1 MLPRTENSHKYV
13 CRSHDPTYI
22 TEISYMNK
30 KHVKWVIAHEPIGLF
45 LKVAERFAKE
55 VNEKTNGQFAIEVLS
70 LTDYSNKYNAGKRIT
85 KNDLMALV
93 NSGEIEMSHIYTT
106 WLADYNKDL
115 HALDLPFLFRDHDH
129 ADRVLEGEIGTEL
142 LAGVSKNANIKAM
155 SFTYSGGFR
164 VVPSN
169 FEADTAEAWQGKKV
183 RTSRSPVAVDT
194 FKLLGAEP
202 FQGIELEQMNE
213 AANAGIIEAG
223 ESTYVRVF
231 PLEQY
236 KSFKVVND
244 TAHSL
249 FLTSIIVNQDFF
261 SQFSADV
268 QEVLS
273 TAAFNAARAERRE
286 SVADIP
292 NILAQCKDE
301 GVQVVKMSAEEECKF
316 KAITSQVYDMYADYF
331 TPGLVQKIQLQ

>member
-1 MLPRTENSHKYV
+1 MST
-13 CRSHDPTYI
+13 
-22 TEISYMNK
+22 

-55 VNEKTNGQFAIEVLS
+55 VNEKTNGAFDIEVLS
-70 LTDYSNKYNAGKRIT
+70 LTDYTNKYNDGKKIT
-85 KNDLMALV
+85 KDALMQLV
-93 NSGEIEMSHIYTT
+93 DTGAIEMSHIYTT

-115 HALDLPFLFRDHDH
+115 HALDLPFLFRDHAH
-129 ADRVLEGEIGTEL
+129 ADAVLEGSVGMDL
-142 LAGVSKNANIKAM
+142 LAGVAKNSNTHAM
-155 SFTYSGGFR
+155 SFTYSGGYR
-164 VVPSN
+164 VVPAN
-169 FEADTAEAWQGKKV
+169 FKADTVEAWQGRTV
-183 RTSRSPVAVDT
+183 RTSRSPVAVET

-202 FQGIELEQMNE
+202 KEHIALEEMN
-213 AANAGIIEAG
+213 AAADAGLIEAG

-231 PLEQY
+231 PLDQH

-261 SQFSADV
+261 KQFDAET
-268 QEVLS
+268 QEILS

-292 NILAQCKDE
+292 NILAQCKAE
-301 GVQVVKMSAEEECKF
+301 GVEVIKMNAEQEARFKEVTAPVYTKF
-316 KAITSQVYDMYADYF
+316 ADYF
-331 TPGLVQKIQLQ
+331 TPGLVEKIQLH

>member
-1 MLPRTENSHKYV
+1 M
-13 CRSHDPTYI
+13 
-22 TEISYMNK
+22 

-45 LKVAERFAKE
+45 LKVAERFARE
-55 VNEKTNGQFAIEVLS
+55 VNEQTNGMFNIEVLS
-70 LTDYSNKYNAGKRIT
+70 LSDYADKYNNGEKIT
-85 KNDLMALV
+85 KYHLMDLI
-93 NSGEIEMSHIYTT
+93 NSGAIEMSHIYTT

-129 ADRVLEGEIGTEL
+129 ADRVLEGSIGTEL
-142 LAGVSKNANIKAM
+142 LAGVSKNSNIKAM
-155 SFTYSGGFR
+155 SFTYSGGYR

-169 FEADTAEAWQGKKV
+169 FRGDTVESWKGRKV

-202 FQGIELEQMNE
+202 LENISLEEMNE
-213 AANAGIIEAG
+213 YADRGEIDAG

-231 PLEQY
+231 PLDQY

-249 FLTSIIVNQDFF
+249 FLTSIIVNHDFF
-261 SQFSADV
+261 AQFSDEV
-268 QEVLS
+268 QNIMS
-273 TAAFNAARAERRE
+273 TAAFNAARTERRE

-292 NILAQCKDE
+292 NILAECE
-301 GVQVVKMSAEEECKF
+301 ERGVEVVRMDATEEAKF
-316 KAITSQVYDMYADYF
+316 KAVTEKVYDKYVDYF
-331 TPGLVQKIQLQ
+331 SPGLVQSIIKH

>member
-1 MLPRTENSHKYV
+1 MTHKFNV
-13 CRSHDPTYI
+13 KWSI
-22 TEISYMNK
+22 KMEK
-30 KHVKWVIAHEPIGLF
+30 KQVKWVIAHEPIGLF

-55 VNEKTNGQFAIEVLS
+55 VNEQTNGMFDIEVLS
-70 LTDYSNKYNAGKRIT
+70 LSDYAKKYNDGKKIT
-85 KNDLMALV
+85 KYDLMDLI
-93 NSGEIEMSHIYTT
+93 NSGAIEMSHIYTT

-115 HALDLPFLFRDHDH
+115 HALDLPFIFRDHDH

-142 LAGVSKNANIKAM
+142 LAGVSKESNIKAM
-155 SFTYSGGFR
+155 AFTYSGGYR
-164 VVPSN
+164 VVPAN
-169 FEADTAEAWQGKKV
+169 FEADSVEAWEGRKV

-194 FKLLGAEP
+194 FKLLGAVP
-202 FQGIELEQMNE
+202 FEGIALEEMNE
-213 AANAGIIEAG
+213 AADQGVIEAG

-231 PLEQY
+231 PLDQY

-261 SQFSADV
+261 GQFDSDV
-268 QEVLS
+268 QEILS

-292 NILAQCKDE
+292 NILAECEVK
-301 GVQVVKMSAEEECKF
+301 GVKVVKMDAKEEAKF
-316 KAITSQVYDMYADYF
+316 KTVTSKVYDMYADYF
-331 TPGLVQKIQLQ
+331 TPGLVQKIKLQ

>member
-1 MLPRTENSHKYV
+1 MST
-13 CRSHDPTYI
+13 
-22 TEISYMNK
+22 

-55 VNEKTNGQFAIEVLS
+55 VNEKTNGAFDIEVLS
-70 LTDYSNKYNAGKRIT
+70 LTDYTNKYNGGQKIT
-85 KNDLMALV
+85 KDALMKLV
-93 NSGEIEMSHIYTT
+93 DNGTIEMSHIYTT

-129 ADRVLEGEIGTEL
+129 ADAVLEGSVGTDL
-142 LAGVSKNANIKAM
+142 LAGVAKNSNTHAM
-155 SFTYSGGFR
+155 SFTYSGGYR
-164 VVPSN
+164 VVPAN
-169 FEADTAEAWQGKKV
+169 FKADTVEAWQGRTV
-183 RTSRSPVAVDT
+183 RTSRSPVAVET

-202 FQGIELEQMNE
+202 KEHIALEEMN
-213 AANAGIIEAG
+213 AAADAGLIEAG

-231 PLEQY
+231 PLDQH

-261 SQFSADV
+261 KQFDAET
-268 QEVLS
+268 QEILS

-292 NILAQCKDE
+292 NILAQCEAE
-301 GVQVVKMSAEEECKF
+301 GVEVVKMTAEQEARFKEVTAPVYAKF
-316 KAITSQVYDMYADYF
+316 ADYF
-331 TPGLVQKIQLQ
+331 TPGLVEKIQLH

>member
-1 MLPRTENSHKYV
+1 MT
-13 CRSHDPTYI
+13 
-22 TEISYMNK
+22 

-55 VNEKTNGQFAIEVLS
+55 VNEKTDGAFDIEVLS
-70 LTDYSNKYNAGKRIT
+70 LSDYTTKYNGGQKIT
-85 KNDLMALV
+85 KDALMKLV
-93 NSGEIEMSHIYTT
+93 DNGTIEMSHIYTT

-129 ADRVLEGEIGTEL
+129 ADAVLEGSVGMDL
-142 LAGVSKNANIKAM
+142 LAGVAANSNTHAM
-155 SFTYSGGFR
+155 SFTYSGGYR
-164 VVPSN
+164 VVPAN
-169 FEADTAEAWQGKKV
+169 FKADTVEAWQGKTV
-183 RTSRSPVAVDT
+183 RTSRSPVAVET

-202 FQGIELEQMNE
+202 KEHIALEEMN
-213 AANAGIIEAG
+213 AAADAGLIEAG

-231 PLEQY
+231 PLDQH

-261 SQFSADV
+261 KQFDAKT
-268 QEVLS
+268 QEILS
-273 TAAFNAARAERRE
+273 TAAFNAARQERRE

-292 NILAQCKDE
+292 NILAQCEAE
-301 GVQVVKMSAEEECKF
+301 GVEVIKMDAEQEARFKEVTAPVYAKF
-316 KAITSQVYDMYADYF
+316 ADYF
-331 TPGLVQKIQLQ
+331 TPGLVEKIQLH

>member
-1 MLPRTENSHKYV
+1 MST
-13 CRSHDPTYI
+13 
-22 TEISYMNK
+22 K

-45 LKVAERFAKE
+45 LKVAERFAKD
-55 VNEKTNGQFAIEVLS
+55 VNEKTNGMFDIEVLS
-70 LTDYSNKYNAGKRIT
+70 LTDYSNKYNGGKRVT

-115 HALDLPFLFRDHDH
+115 HALDLPFLFRDHAH
-129 ADRVLEGEIGTEL
+129 ADAVLEGEIGEEL

-155 SFTYSGGFR
+155 SFTYSGGYR
-164 VVPSN
+164 VVPAN
-169 FEADTAEAWQGKKV
+169 FEADTVEAWQGKKV

-202 FQGIELEQMNE
+202 FQGIELEQMN
-213 AANAGIIEAG
+213 AAADQGIIEAG

-231 PLEQY
+231 PLDQH
-236 KSFKVVND
+236 KSFEVVND

-261 SQFSADV
+261 GQFSADV
-268 QEVLS
+268 QQVLS
-273 TAAFNAARAERRE
+273 QAAFDAARQERRE
-286 SVADIP
+286 SVANIP
-292 NILAQCKDE
+292 EILDLCEKE
-301 GVQVVKMSAEEECKF
+301 GVKVVKMSAEEECKF
-316 KAITSQVYDMYADYF
+316 KAVTAQVYDMYADYF
-331 TPGLVQKIQLQ
+331 TPGLVQKIQKH

>member
-1 MLPRTENSHKYV
+1 MEQ
-13 CRSHDPTYI
+13 
-22 TEISYMNK
+22 

-45 LKVAERFAKE
+45 LKVAQRFADE
-55 VNEKTNGQFAIEVLS
+55 VNEKTNGMFNIEVLS
-70 LTDYSNKYNAGKRIT
+70 LGDYTKKYNDGKKIT
-85 KNDLMALV
+85 KYDLMDLI
-93 NSGEIEMSHIYTT
+93 NSGAIEMSHIYTT

-115 HALDLPFLFRDHDH
+115 HALDLPFLFKDHDH
-129 ADRVLEGEIGTEL
+129 ADRVLEGTIGTDL
-142 LAGVSKNANIKAM
+142 LAGVSKNSNIKAM

-169 FEADTAEAWQGKKV
+169 FRADTVSAWKGRKV

-202 FQGIELEQMNE
+202 YENIALEEMNE
-213 AANAGIIEAG
+213 YADRGEIDAG

-231 PLEQY
+231 PLDQY
-236 KSFKVVND
+236 KSFSVVND

-261 SQFSADV
+261 AQFDADV
-268 QEVLS
+268 QEIMSV
-273 TAAFNAARAERRE
+273 AAFNAARAERRE

-292 NILAQCKDE
+292 NILAECEDR
-301 GVQVVKMSAEEECKF
+301 GVDVVRMDANEEAKF
-316 KAITSQVYDMYADYF
+316 REVTGQVYDMYKDYF
-331 TPGLVQKIQLQ
+331 TVGLVDKIKLQ